1 MDGQATPA
9 TDRAG
14 NLARWIAFIHLPGA
28 GLARR
33 QEMLAQFGSI
43 DAIFDSSPG
52 LLKKYLSG
60 NPDALAALRDGP
72 DLAALEPALAW
83 LAEPGHH
90 LVTFTDPDYPPLLR
104 QIPDPPLALYVL
116 GDRAC
121 LSTPQLA
128 VVGSR
133 NPTPGG
139 RENARAFARA
149 LAEAGLTITSG
160 LALGIDGEAHR
171 GALEADGRTI
181 AVTGTGLDR
190 VYPATHRALAHE
202 IAARGALVSEFAI
215 GSPPRAEH
223 FPVRNRIISGLS
235 LGTLVVE
242 AAERSG
248 SLISARLAG
257 EQGREVFAI
266 PGSIQSP
273 LSRGC
278 HRLIRQGAKL
288 VETAQDILEELS
300 ALAGFQAAAAPVT
313 AASAPPLDEAADATS
328 LSRGPRLDPIGE
340 AADATSLSRGPRLD
354 PIGEAADATNQ
365 TKGRTSEAS
374 RASESSRGPRTRV
387 PGVPP
392 VTPPIDEAADATSL
406 SRGPRTRVPDVPPVT
421 PPIGDDARRVLEA
434 FGHDSAG
441 VDQLVTRSGL
451 TADAVSSILLQ
462 LELAALVAPCGGGR
476 YQPITRSQGSG
487 E

>member
-1 MDGQATPA
+1 MGGEATSA
-9 TDRAG
+9 STRTES
-14 NLARWIAFIHLPGA
+14 LARWIAFIHLPGV
-28 GLARR
+28 GLRRR
-33 QEMLAQFGSI
+33 QEMLEQFGSI
-43 DAIFDSSPG
+43 EAVFDASRG
-52 LLKKYLSG
+52 LLEKYLSG
-60 NPDALAALRDGP
+60 APQAVRAIADGP
-72 DLAALEPALAW
+72 DSAGVEATLAW

-90 LVTFTDPDYPPLLR
+90 LLTLLDRDYPPLLR

-121 LSTPQLA
+121 LSSPQLA

-149 LAEAGLTITSG
+149 LAGAGLTITSG

-171 GALEADGRTI
+171 GALDAGGYTI

-190 VYPATHRALAHE
+190 VYPPAHRALAHE
-202 IAARGALVSEFAI
+202 IAGRGALVSEFAL
-215 GSPPRAEH
+215 GSPPKAEH

-235 LGTLVVE
+235 FGTLTVE

-248 SLISARLAG
+248 SLITARLAG

-266 PGSIQSP
+266 PGSIHSP
-273 LSRGC
+273 LARGC

-288 VETAQDILEELS
+288 VETAQDILEELA
-300 ALAGFQAAAAPVT
+300 ALASFTAIAAAGGASGETPRPAP
-313 AASAPPLDEAADATS
+313 ADAET
-328 LSRGPRLDPIGE
+328 
-340 AADATSLSRGPRLD
+340 
-354 PIGEAADATNQ
+354 Q
-365 TKGRTSEAS
+365 K
-374 RASESSRGPRTRV
+374 
-387 PGVPP
+387 
-392 VTPPIDEAADATSL
+392 
-406 SRGPRTRVPDVPPVT
+406 
-421 PPIGDDARRVLEA
+421 VLAA
-434 FGHDSAG
+434 FGHDAAD

-451 TADAVSSILLQ
+451 TADVVSSILLR

-476 YQPITRSQGSG
+476 YQPITRSQGPG

>member
-1 MDGQATPA
+1 MGGEATSA
-9 TDRAG
+9 STRTES
-14 NLARWIAFIHLPGA
+14 LARWIAFIHLPGV
-28 GLARR
+28 GLRRR
-33 QEMLAQFGSI
+33 QEMLEQFGSI
-43 DAIFDSSPG
+43 EAVFDASRG
-52 LLKKYLSG
+52 LLEKYLSG
-60 NPDALAALRDGP
+60 APQAVRAIADGP
-72 DLAALEPALAW
+72 DSAAVEATLAW

-90 LVTFTDPDYPPLLR
+90 LLTLLDRDYPPLLR

-121 LSTPQLA
+121 LSSPQLA

-149 LAEAGLTITSG
+149 LAGAGLTITSG

-171 GALEADGRTI
+171 GALDAGGYTI

-190 VYPATHRALAHE
+190 VYPPAHRELAHE
-202 IAARGALVSEFAI
+202 IAGRGALVSEFAL
-215 GSPPRAEH
+215 GSPPKAEH

-235 LGTLVVE
+235 FGTLTVE

-248 SLISARLAG
+248 SLITARLAG

-266 PGSIQSP
+266 PGSIHSP
-273 LSRGC
+273 LARGC

-288 VETAQDILEELS
+288 VETAQDILEELA
-300 ALAGFQAAAAPVT
+300 ALASFTAIAAAGGASGETPRPAP
-313 AASAPPLDEAADATS
+313 ADAET
-328 LSRGPRLDPIGE
+328 
-340 AADATSLSRGPRLD
+340 
-354 PIGEAADATNQ
+354 Q
-365 TKGRTSEAS
+365 K
-374 RASESSRGPRTRV
+374 
-387 PGVPP
+387 
-392 VTPPIDEAADATSL
+392 
-406 SRGPRTRVPDVPPVT
+406 
-421 PPIGDDARRVLEA
+421 VLAA
-434 FGHDSAG
+434 FGHDAAD

-451 TADAVSSILLQ
+451 TADVVSSILLR

-476 YQPITRSQGSG
+476 YQPITRRQGAG